1 MYVNRGFILL
11 AQRIIRCQ
19 ETDSFVLLFFYHI
32 SNFVAVCVFLRSL
45 NFVDFFS
52 NIFSGHEGSS
62 FKKELKNILGF
73 KPNNISLYK
82 TALTHRSIR
91 EGADENNERLE
102 YLGDAVLSALVA
114 DYLFKRYPY
123 REEGFL
129 TEMRSKMVNRQQ
141 LNDIAVRM
149 GLKKVTL
156 FNKMDSSLKVSQIFG
171 NTLEALVGAI
181 YLDVG
186 YKKTAKWTL
195 DHIIL
200 PHMFVDDLEILEI
213 NHKNKL
219 YGWANK
225 NGKVLEFETL
235 SEKFE
240 NGRRLF
246 TIAAVVDGESI
257 AEGKAFNKK
266 DASQIAAQVA
276 VEKLGIMTAE
286 S

>member
-1 MYVNRGFILL
+1 M
-11 AQRIIRCQ
+11 
-19 ETDSFVLLFFYHI
+19 D
-32 SNFVAVCVFLRSL
+32 FLK
-45 NFVDFFS
+45 FFS
-52 NIFSGHEGSS
+52 GKYTGSS

-73 KPNNISLYK
+73 KPGNISLYQ
-82 TALTHRSIR
+82 TALTHRSVR
-91 EGADENNERLE
+91 ENADENNERLE
-102 YLGDAVLSALVA
+102 YLGDAILSALVA

-123 REEGFL
+123 KEEGFL

-156 FNKMDSSLKVSQIFG
+156 YNKMDGALKVSQIFG

-181 YLDVG
+181 YLDHG
-186 YKKTAKWTL
+186 YKKTNKWVL
-195 DHIIL
+195 ECIIL
-200 PHMFVDDLEILEI
+200 PHMFMDDLETLEI

-225 NGKVLEFETL
+225 NGKVLEFETIN
-235 SEKFE
+235 EKLE

-246 TIAAVVDGESI
+246 TVAAVVDGKRI

-276 VEKLGIMTAE
+276 VDKLGIVNADSVAE
-286 S
+286 DY